1 MYPGKVERKLYVTEP
16 RFKAKEWSQG
26 HAWIKMDLAFGSAKP
41 YGSSRSIV
49 RRIGSNL
56 PFGPCPRIHFQL
68 YPYSEDAGVLITT
81 RRRNGLVAGLAD
93 IACIDRENEDYSDAP
108 RSDVSQGLMFRAQ
121 RHHFHRRPLT
131 RQRSLPSMPEGAP
144 DPQSATVAN
153 DEAFQKIS
161 LLEAELA
168 QLRAQ
173 IAQIVL
179 TQERTAQSAAI
190 TGVPPHPPPSGSLP
204 PPPPP
209 PPPLPPPGLQRT
221 FSAIDLIKERK
232 GKKTDQATV
241 LDSRPAEIP
250 NMLEVLKDLNKVRL
264 RSVNSQPAKEV
275 AKVRSK
281 EPVDAAALI
290 AEALRRKFAHRHRLN
305 SEQDAVEDFKLPI
318 KEVKPQ
324 SETPLFGQHMLKA
337 TGKRTCL

>member
-1 MYPGKVERKLYVTEP
+1 MLVNWKVKL
-16 RFKAKEWSQG
+16 QG
-26 HAWIKMDLAFGSAKP
+26 LKIYFDVNTMFSAFGSAKP

-56 PFGPCPRIHFQL
+56 PFGPCPRIHFQRL
-68 YPYSEDAGVLITT
+68 SQCHYWFSVK
-81 RRRNGLVAGLAD
+81 RRNGLVAGLAD

-179 TQERTAQSAAI
+179 TQERTAQSVFSPLPFVAPAAI